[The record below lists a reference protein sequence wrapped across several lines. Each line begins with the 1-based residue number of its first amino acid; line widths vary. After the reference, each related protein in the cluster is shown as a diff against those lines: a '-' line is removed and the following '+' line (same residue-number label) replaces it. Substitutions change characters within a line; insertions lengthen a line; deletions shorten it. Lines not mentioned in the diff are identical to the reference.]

1 LEERKQG
8 RLGCENVYKI
18 LDNIKNPEDIN
29 KINDLLNDFINT
41 YTDYDP
47 YNKKIDWRKID
58 VKTLQ

>member
-1 LEERKQG
+1 MY
-8 RLGCENVYKI
+8 ENFSNFYKI
-18 LDNIKNPEDIN
+18 EDIN

>member
-1 LEERKQG
+1 MG
-8 RLGCENVYKI
+8 
-18 LDNIKNPEDIN
+18 KNPEDIN